1 VEREATIVTGSVARP
16 FLSAIFQELGARV
29 NVVSVNKDVGCLIT
43 IDDLRGLSLEEV
55 KGTVVIPGRTLAFD
69 REMEAV
75 LSRDGRDRRVLR
87 GPERLTVDGEMSISM
102 SRDDVIDL
110 EIEAFKELIEMINAM
125 GD

>member
-1 VEREATIVTGSVARP
+1 
-16 FLSAIFQELGARV
+16 
-29 NVVSVNKDVGCLIT
+29 
-43 IDDLRGLSLEEV
+43 
-55 KGTVVIPGRTLAFD
+55 LAFD

-102 SRDDVIDL
+102 SRDEVIDL
-110 EIEAFKELIEMINAM
+110 EIEAFKELIGLINAM

>member
-1 VEREATIVTGSVARP
+1 M
-16 FLSAIFQELGARV
+16 

-43 IDDLRGLSLEEV
+43 IDDLKGLSLEEV
-55 KGTVVIPGRTLAFD
+55 KGIVVMPGRTLAFD
-69 REMEAV
+69 REIEAL

-102 SRDDVIDL
+102 SRGDVIDL
-110 EIEAFKELIEMINAM
+110 EIEAFKDLIELINAM